1 MSDGELMNEIINLLA
16 EKERWVQAIKGL
28 LTFGV
33 FKFIVVIHPYPFQFS
48 GIVGL
53 IVFFFFF
60 FFKFSLV
67 VLSVIAIYFTI
78 TIFSLYL

>member
-53 IVFFFFF
+53 IVFFVFL
-60 FFKFSLV
+60 KFSLV